1 MILLDSVFIHFLY
14 ALIIAAEFFILV
26 FGCYEVIKNQNLKP
40 HRKAFWVFVIL
51 FGSLIGILAYFS
63 TEGNLNHKKNGKIQ
77 MPLK

>member
-51 FGSLIGILAYFS
+51 FGSLIGILA
-63 TEGNLNHKKNGKIQ
+63 
-77 MPLK
+77 